1 MFTKTIIKNEVSV
14 QYIGKINRKQLGKY
28 RKKLVTDEVILTNE
42 RIKHIKEYHPGDYE
56 KYAIYIPKIIGNP
69 DYIIN
74 DNKNLDTLLY
84 IKRIEE
90 DSKNV
95 QIVVKLNT
103 NKNEKEKKNTILTLW
118 KIKDRTYKQL
128 LRNKEIIWKRLDNYE

>member
-1 MFTKTIIKNEVSV
+1 M

-28 RKKLVTDEVILTNE
+28 RKKLVTDEVVLTNE
-42 RIKHIKEYHPGDYE
+42 RIKHIKEHNPGDYE
-56 KYAIYIPKIIGNP
+56 KYAIYILQIIGNP

-103 NKNEKEKKNTILTLW
+103 NKNEKGKKNTILTLW

-128 LRNKEIIWKRLDNYE
+128 LRNKEIIWKRLDKYE